1 MSPELC
7 MVVEDDNG
15 IVGYALA
22 ALNIKEFNQK
32 LAVSWIPEMKSKYH
46 LEELKNNLPQEV
58 EVR

>member
-1 MSPELC
+1 